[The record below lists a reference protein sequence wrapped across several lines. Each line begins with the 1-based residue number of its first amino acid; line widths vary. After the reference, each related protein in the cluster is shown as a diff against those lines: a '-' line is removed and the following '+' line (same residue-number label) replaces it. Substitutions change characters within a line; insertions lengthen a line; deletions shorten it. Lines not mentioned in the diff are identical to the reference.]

1 VEKANIDILMQE
13 KETTDENL
21 NTHLYQEKSYELP
34 QRQ

>member
-1 VEKANIDILMQE
+1 MEKPNIDILMQE
-13 KETTDENL
+13 KKTKDENL